1 MFVSLDA
8 AICLAEGILHALLDL
23 VGLCHDFLHL
33 VGTTVIAMDDRV
45 IVLTVDLNQ
54 IGKHLHK
61 VNEQPLSQVLNII
74 ARKF

>member
-1 MFVSLDA
+1 LFMSLGA
-8 AICLAEGILHALLDL
+8 AICLSEGGLHALLDL

-33 VGTTVIAMDDRV
+33 MGTTVIAMDDRV

-61 VNEQPLSQVLNII
+61 VNEQPLSQVFNII
-74 ARKF
+74 AREF